1 MVVAGLEGPRAYRG
15 ISQLQ
20 GVSMEQST
28 RRNALKIM
36 AGGALAA
43 GGVATFSPIASAQ
56 EEFVVTN
63 GYQNF
68 KRGKIDGLHPDRRI
82 LNITWEDMGRIKMRA
97 ADLVTNYGQ
106 LKEGMIVDCNYFDY
120 VDVMIAKK
128 SPQTDARA
136 KALMDK
142 GAQLTGIPGAREP
155 IRMWSMSGM
164 VTQVT
169 PSNGG
174 LWLINASNGKP
185 EEPTPNSGEVI
196 TMPQVQTSAG
206 KTALSSVQP
215 GDIVTT
221 VWTHQT
227 AIAVKIIR

>member
-1 MVVAGLEGPRAYRG
+1 
-15 ISQLQ
+15 
-20 GVSMEQST
+20 
-28 RRNALKIM
+28 M
-36 AGGALAA
+36 AGGALATA
-43 GGVATFSPIASAQ
+43 GVTAFVSTASAQ

-68 KRGKIDGLHPDRRI
+68 KRGKIDGLHPDRRV

-97 ADLVTNYGQ
+97 ADLVANYPS

-120 VDVMIAKK
+120 IDVMIAKK

-142 GAQLTGIPGAREP
+142 GARLTGIPGAQEP

-164 VTQVT
+164 VTQVS
-169 PSNGG
+169 PGNGG
-174 LWLINASNGKP
+174 LSLINASNGRP

-196 TMPQVQTSAG
+196 TMPLVQTAAG
-206 KTALSSVQP
+206 KQALAALQP
-215 GDIVTT
+215 GDVVTT

-227 AIAVKIIR
+227 AIAVTIIR

>member
-1 MVVAGLEGPRAYRG
+1 M
-15 ISQLQ
+15 
-20 GVSMEQST
+20 T
-28 RRNALKIM
+28 
-36 AGGALAA
+36 GGALVA
-43 GGVATFSPIASAQ
+43 GGMSAFAPMAAAQ
-56 EEFVVTN
+56 SQEFVVTN

-82 LNITWEDMGRIKMRA
+82 LNITWEDMGRVKMRA
-97 ADLVTNYGQ
+97 ADLVANYPS

-120 VDVMIAKK
+120 IDVMIAKK
-128 SPQTDARA
+128 SPQTDAQA

-142 GAQLTGIPGAREP
+142 GARLTGIPGAQEP

-164 VTQVT
+164 VTQVN
-169 PSNGG
+169 PANGS
-174 LWLINASNGKP
+174 LSLINASNGRP

-196 TMPQVQTSAG
+196 SMPLVQTAAG
-206 KTALSSVQP
+206 KTALNSIKP

>member
-1 MVVAGLEGPRAYRG
+1 MTH
-15 ISQLQ
+15 S
-20 GVSMEQST
+20 S
-28 RRNALKIM
+28 RRTALKLM
-36 AGGALAA
+36 AGGTLAA
-43 GGVATFSPIASAQ
+43 TGMAAFATTASAQ
-56 EEFVVTN
+56 EFVVTN
-63 GYQNF
+63 NYQNF

-97 ADLVTNYGQ
+97 ADLVTNYSS
-106 LKEGMIVDCNYFDY
+106 LREGMIVDCNYFDY
-120 VDVMIAKK
+120 VDVLVAKK
-128 SPQTDARA
+128 SPQTDAQA
-136 KALMDK
+136 KALIDK

-164 VTQVT
+164 VTQVS
-169 PSNGG
+169 PSSGG
-174 LWLINASNGKP
+174 LSIINASNGRP

-196 TMPQVQTSAG
+196 TLPQIQTAAG
-206 KTALSSVQP
+206 KQALGTLKA